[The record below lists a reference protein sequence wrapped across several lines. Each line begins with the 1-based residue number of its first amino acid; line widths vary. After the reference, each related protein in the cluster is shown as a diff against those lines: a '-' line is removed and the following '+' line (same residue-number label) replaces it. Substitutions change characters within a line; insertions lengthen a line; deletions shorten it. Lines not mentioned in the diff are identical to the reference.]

1 MTYSS
6 ADTRLQKVNMWHKGL
21 ALALSPV
28 PGRISLLILVS
39 WLAGVTWLGLAYFSG
54 LGVTVITMLYLL
66 GVLWAAYLLRFSAA
80 LLTAITAFLLI
91 NYCFIEPRYSLSV
104 GSKQSWVILLVFAIV
119 ALTVSSLMQQL
130 KQQMLQSRHAA
141 QQSRFFQSLAELLA
155 AQSSTE
161 ALLQAACQHIA
172 EVFPI
177 RARVVRQT
185 EPGALIWLAGPD
197 GTSTAVENVDARQNQ
212 SSPLVQAT
220 SVEWALDF
228 NRPVGAGTNDWPT
241 LGYCLL
247 PFGFPQREVLVL
259 DAAVTL
265 PDLHF
270 LQLLTHQI
278 AQAYTKLS
286 QQMAL
291 AQAELSA
298 SEANFK
304 KTLLTALSH
313 DMRTP
318 LTVILG
324 AANVLTDRKIP
335 LTAGQS
341 QQLLQS
347 IQAETTY
354 LSQATEN
361 ILTLVKLD
369 AGASS
374 LQLDW
379 QSPQDVIQHVVS
391 RYQRRSPPEALQV
404 NVSDEEV
411 LVRMDAVL
419 VAHALANLIDNAIC
433 WRSAESAI
441 EVTLSIN
448 QDWLQI
454 SVLNEGPGFAEGFA
468 ISAFAP
474 HTQRPTGTRGFG
486 LGLSIVNT
494 VMQLHQG
501 KLEISS
507 VPDQQTCV
515 QLLFPFVRASEL
527 IAS

>member
-1 MTYSS
+1 MQTSP
-6 ADTRLQKVNMWHKGL
+6 ADTRLPKQNRWRKGS
-21 ALALSPV
+21 ALAP
-28 PGRISLLILVS
+28 SLFSTLTAILILIC
-39 WLAGVTWLGLAYFSG
+39 WLTGVTWLGLAYFAG

-66 GVLWAAYLLRFSAA
+66 GVLWAAFFLRFAAA
-80 LLTAITAFLLI
+80 LLTAITAFVLI
-91 NYCFIEPRYSLSV
+91 NYCFIEPRFSLSV
-104 GSKQSWVILLVFAIV
+104 ASTQSLVILLVFAIV
-119 ALTVSSLMQQL
+119 ALTVSSVMQRL
-130 KQQMLQSRHAA
+130 KQQMLQSRLAA

-155 AQSSTE
+155 AQSTTE

-172 EVFPI
+172 EVFGVQ
-177 RARVVRQT
+177 ARVVRLS
-185 EPGALIWLAGPD
+185 EASELIWLAGNEPEK
-197 GTSTAVENVDARQNQ
+197 TSI
-212 SSPLVQAT
+212 PVQAA

-228 NRPVGAGTNDWPT
+228 NRPVGAGTTDWPT
-241 LGYCLL
+241 LDYCLL
-247 PFGFPQREVLVL
+247 PFGFSQRVVLVL
-259 DAAVTL
+259 DASGSL

-270 LQLLTHQI
+270 LQLLTHQC
-278 AQAYTKLS
+278 AQAYIKLS
-286 QQMAL
+286 QQIAL

-324 AANVLTDRKIP
+324 AANVLTDSQIP
-335 LTAGQS
+335 LTETQS
-341 QQLLQS
+341 GQLLES

-433 WRSAESAI
+433 WRSPVSAI
-441 EVTLSIN
+441 EVILSIH
-448 QDWLQI
+448 DAWLHI
-454 SVLNEGPGFAEGFA
+454 SVLNQGPGFPQGFA

-474 HTQRPTGTRGFG
+474 HKQRPGGTRGFG
-486 LGLSIVNT
+486 LGLSIVDT

-501 KLEISS
+501 KLQISS
-507 VPDQQTCV
+507 TPDQQTCV
-515 QLLFPFVRASEL
+515 QLLFPFVRASEF
-527 IAS
+527 IVS

>member
-1 MTYSS
+1 
-6 ADTRLQKVNMWHKGL
+6 
-21 ALALSPV
+21 
-28 PGRISLLILVS
+28 
-39 WLAGVTWLGLAYFSG
+39 
-54 LGVTVITMLYLL
+54 
-66 GVLWAAYLLRFSAA
+66 
-80 LLTAITAFLLI
+80 
-91 NYCFIEPRYSLSV
+91 
-104 GSKQSWVILLVFAIV
+104 
-119 ALTVSSLMQQL
+119 
-130 KQQMLQSRHAA
+130 
-141 QQSRFFQSLAELLA
+141 
-155 AQSSTE
+155 
-161 ALLQAACQHIA
+161 
-172 EVFPI
+172 
-177 RARVVRQT
+177 
-185 EPGALIWLAGPD
+185 GALIWLAGPD

-433 WRSAESAI
+433 WRRAESAI

-448 QDWLQI
+448 QAWLQI

-515 QLLFPFVRASEL
+515 QLLFPFVRASDL

>member
-1 MTYSS
+1 MPHSP
-6 ADTRLQKVNMWHKGL
+6 ADTRLPKQNRWRKGSSL
-21 ALALSPV
+21 VTFSFSTLNLL
-28 PGRISLLILVS
+28 LLIS
-39 WLAGVTWLGLAYFSG
+39 WLAVVTWLGLAYFAE
-54 LGVTVITMLYLL
+54 LGVTVITMFYLL
-66 GVLWAAYLLRFSAA
+66 GVLWAAYFLRISAA

-91 NYCFIEPRYSLSV
+91 NYCFIEPRFSLGVAST
-104 GSKQSWVILLVFAIV
+104 QSWVILLVFAIV
-119 ALTVSSLMQQL
+119 ALTVSSVMQRL
-130 KQQMLQSRHAA
+130 KQQMLQSRQAA

-155 AQSSTE
+155 AQSGTE
-161 ALLQAACQHIA
+161 TLLQAACQHIT
-172 EVFPI
+172 EVFALQ
-177 RARVVRQT
+177 ARVMRLT
-185 EPGALIWLAGPD
+185 EACELIRLAGSDVQDTTFIP
-197 GTSTAVENVDARQNQ
+197 
-212 SSPLVQAT
+212 VQAA

-228 NRPVGAGTNDWPT
+228 NRSVGTGTNDWPS

-247 PFGFPQREVLVL
+247 PFGFPQREVMVL
-259 DAAVTL
+259 DASETM

-270 LQLLTHQI
+270 LQLLTHQC
-278 AQAYTKLS
+278 AQAYIKLS
-286 QQMAL
+286 QQIAL
-291 AQAELSA
+291 AQAELAA

-324 AANVLTDRKIP
+324 ATNVLTDRQIP
-335 LTAGQS
+335 LTETQS
-341 QQLLQS
+341 EQLLQS
-347 IQAETTY
+347 IQAETIY

-404 NVSDEEV
+404 NISDEEV

-433 WRSAESAI
+433 WRSAGSAI
-441 EVTLSIN
+441 EIRLSMN
-448 QDWLQI
+448 DLWLQI
-454 SVLNEGPGFAEGFA
+454 SVLNKGPGFPEGFA

-474 HTQRPTGTRGFG
+474 HTQRPAGTRGFG

-501 KLEISS
+501 TLEISS
-507 VPDQQTCV
+507 GPNQQTCV
-515 QLLFPFVRASEL
+515 QLMFPFVRASEL
-527 IAS
+527 IEP

>member
-1 MTYSS
+1 M
-6 ADTRLQKVNMWHKGL
+6 
-21 ALALSPV
+21 
-28 PGRISLLILVS
+28 S
-39 WLAGVTWLGLAYFSG
+39 WLAGATWLGLAYFAG

-66 GVLWAAYLLRFSAA
+66 GVLWAAYFLRFPVA
-80 LLTAITAFLLI
+80 LLTAVAAFILI
-91 NYCFIEPRYSLSV
+91 NYCFIEPRFSLGVAST
-104 GSKQSWVILLVFAIV
+104 QSWVILLVFAIV
-119 ALTVSSLMQQL
+119 ALTVSSVMQRL
-130 KQQMLQSRHAA
+130 KQQMLQSRQAA

-155 AQSSTE
+155 AQTSTE
-161 ALLQAACQHIA
+161 GLLQTACEHIA
-172 EVFPI
+172 EIFGLP
-177 RARVVRQT
+177 ARVVHLT
-185 EPGALIWLAGPD
+185 EASELITLAGLDEPEK
-197 GTSTAVENVDARQNQ
+197 TTI
-212 SSPLVQAT
+212 PVQAA

-228 NRPVGAGTNDWPT
+228 NRPVGAGTTDWPT

-259 DAAVTL
+259 DASDSL

-270 LQLLTHQI
+270 LQLLTHQC
-278 AQAYTKLS
+278 AQAYIKLS
-286 QQMAL
+286 QQIAL

-324 AANVLTDRKIP
+324 AANVLTDTQIP
-335 LTAGQS
+335 LTENQS
-341 QQLLQS
+341 GQLLQS

-369 AGASS
+369 AEASS

-379 QSPQDVIQHVVS
+379 QSPQDVIQHVVN
-391 RYQRRSPPEALQV
+391 RYQRRSPPEILQV
-404 NVSDEEV
+404 NLIADEV

-433 WRSAESAI
+433 WRNADSVI

-448 QDWLQI
+448 DAWLQI
-454 SVLNEGPGFAEGFA
+454 SVLNQGPGFPKGFA

-474 HTQRPTGTRGFG
+474 HTQRPGGTRGFG

-494 VMQLHQG
+494 VMRLHQG

-507 VPDQQTCV
+507 APDQKTCV
-515 QLLFPFVRASEL
+515 QLLFPFVRASEF
-527 IAS
+527 IKS

>member
-1 MTYSS
+1 MQTSP
-6 ADTRLQKVNMWHKGL
+6 ADTRLPKQTGWRKGS
-21 ALALSPV
+21 ALAPSSLSTLTS
-28 PGRISLLILVS
+28 ILILIS
-39 WLAGVTWLGLAYFSG
+39 WLASVTWLGLAYFAG
-54 LGVTVITMLYLL
+54 LGVTAITMLYLL
-66 GVLWAAYLLRFSAA
+66 GVLWAAYFLRFSAA
-80 LLTAITAFLLI
+80 LLMAVAAFILI
-91 NYCFIEPRYSLSV
+91 NYCFIEPRFSLGVAST
-104 GSKQSWVILLVFAIV
+104 QSWVILLVFAIV
-119 ALTVSSLMQQL
+119 ALTVSSVMQRL
-130 KQQMLQSRHAA
+130 KQQLLQSRQSA

-155 AQSSTE
+155 AQTSTE
-161 ALLQAACQHIA
+161 GLLQTACQHIG
-172 EVFPI
+172 EVFGLQ
-177 RARVVRQT
+177 ACVVRLT
-185 EPGALIWLAGPD
+185 EIGELVKLAGLAEQEK
-197 GTSTAVENVDARQNQ
+197 TSI
-212 SSPLVQAT
+212 SVQAA

-228 NRPVGAGTNDWPT
+228 NRPVGAGTTDWPT

-247 PFGFPQREVLVL
+247 PFGFPKREVLVL
-259 DAAVTL
+259 DASDSL

-270 LQLLTHQI
+270 LQLLTHQF
-278 AQAYTKLS
+278 AQAYVKLS
-286 QQMAL
+286 QQIAL
-291 AQAELSA
+291 AQAERSA

-304 KTLLTALSH
+304 KTMLTALSH

-324 AANVLTDRKIP
+324 AANVLTDSQIP
-335 LTAGQS
+335 LTETQS
-341 QQLLQS
+341 EQLLQS

-361 ILTLVKLD
+361 ILALVKLD

-379 QSPQDVIQHVVS
+379 QSPQDVIQHVVN

-404 NVSDEEV
+404 NISSEEV
-411 LVRMDAVL
+411 LARMDAVL
-419 VAHALANLIDNAIC
+419 VAHALSNLIDNAIC
-433 WRSAESAI
+433 WRSADSVI
-441 EVTLSIN
+441 EVTLTVN
-448 QDWLQI
+448 DPWLYI
-454 SVLNEGPGFAEGFA
+454 SVLNKGPGFPQGFA

-515 QLLFPFVRASEL
+515 QLLLPFVRASEL